1 MKRLLIL
8 TSMLF
13 CASFMWAQSSIV
25 QELCTDREGAG
36 VVRVNQP
43 ARLLDLMGSMVTVDG
58 RAPQIEGYRVMVYSG
73 NNSRQARDEANRMA
87 EYMRRN
93 YPGAEVY
100 VVFDPPVRACL
111 YGDYRTREE
120 AEAVMYRLRA
130 TRKFKEISVR
140 RSLINLPY

>member
-1 MKRLLIL
+1 
-8 TSMLF
+8 MLF
-13 CASFMWAQSSIV
+13 CVSFAGAQNNIV
-25 QELCTDREGAG
+25 QELNTDRDGAG

-43 ARLLDLMGSMVTVDG
+43 AKLQSLMGSMMTVDG
-58 RAPQIEGYRVMVYSG
+58 RTPQIEGYRVMVYSG
-73 NNSRQARDEANRMA
+73 NNSRQARDEANAMA